1 MGYFPLLFQL
11 LSKLKHRNLPMKLV
25 NVGCG
30 FTYHKDWINL
40 DLKKSK
46 FVRYHNIQEPLPF
59 EDNSIDVIYHSHALE
74 HLTKE
79 EGKVFISECYRV
91 LKNNGIMRVVIPDM
105 EQIVREYLVNLEKGF
120 YEYNQ
125 NAIKH
130 YKWNKMELFDQM
142 IRRKSGGEM
151 YEMILEGMIDKEYVI
166 KRNGDETLPLLEIN
180 QKSKENMFKSLV
192 SSNPSNNPQTSG
204 ETHKWMYDKLD
215 LKILLE
221 KSRFKVFKIVK
232 YNESQI
238 PNWSEYKLDTSIYGD
253 YPRKPDSL
261 FVEAIKSCHTL

>member
-1 MGYFPLLFQL
+1 
-11 LSKLKHRNLPMKLV
+11 MKLV

-30 FTYHKDWINL
+30 FTYHKEWINL
-40 DLKKSK
+40 DLKESEYVK
-46 FVRYHNIQEPLPF
+46 FHNIKESLPF

-74 HLTKE
+74 HLTKK

-91 LKNNGIMRVVIPDM
+91 LKNKGIMRVVIPDI
-105 EQIVREYLVNLEKGF
+105 EQIAREYLANLEQGF
-120 YEYNQ
+120 NG
-125 NAIKH
+125 NDNIVIKH
-130 YKWNKMELFDQM
+130 YQWNKIEMFDQM

-151 YEMILEGMIDKEYVI
+151 LEMILNDMIDKEYVI
-166 KRNGDETLPLLEIN
+166 KRNGDELFPILEMD
-180 QKSKENMFKSLV
+180 KRKKENMLKSLDSSKS
-192 SSNPSNNPQTSG
+192 SSNLQTTG
-204 ETHKWMYDKLD
+204 EIHKWMYDRLD

-221 KSRFKVFKIVK
+221 DARFQCFKIVK

-261 FVEAIKSCHTL
+261 FVEVVK